1 MLKSYSKRGELIKM
15 VLGTIVYIILV
26 IIAII
31 IIIFLLK
38 FLFNLFF
45 VAPMGIDS
53 ADLEIFKGSII
64 ALRPT

>member
-1 MLKSYSKRGELIKM
+1 M
-15 VLGTIVYIILV
+15 VLGTLVYIIIV

-31 IIIFLLK
+31 IIIFLLS

-53 ADLEIFKGSII
+53 ADLEILKGSII
-64 ALRPT
+64 GLRPA

>member
-1 MLKSYSKRGELIKM
+1 M
-15 VLGTIVYIILV
+15 VLGTLIYIIL
-26 IIAII
+26 IIVAII

-45 VAPMGIDS
+45 VAPIGIDS

-64 ALRPT
+64 ALRPAG

>member
-1 MLKSYSKRGELIKM
+1 M
-15 VLGTIVYIILV
+15 VLGTIVYVILV

-45 VAPMGIDS
+45 VTPLGIDS
-53 ADLEIFKGSII
+53 SDLEIFKGSMI
-64 ALRPT
+64 ALRPP